1 MTRIISEWKIQDE
14 QVEWSDMAEPNP
26 EFMQAAIALSLKS
39 VRNQNGGPYG
49 AVVVKDGKI
58 IGQGSNQVAPSNDPT
73 AHAEMMAIREACAH
87 LGNFQLQGCELYT
100 SCEPCP
106 MCLGAI
112 YWSRLDRIYYAN
124 TKEDAAKIGGDSQ
137 IIYDEMSVPLDQRKI
152 PMIPL
157 MREEA
162 TIAFEEWNANPD
174 KVRY

>member
-1 MTRIISEWKIQDE
+1 MKPRN
-14 QVEWSDMAEPNP
+14 MAEPNP

-39 VRNQNGGPYG
+39 VRSENGGPYG
-49 AVVVKDGKI
+49 AVVVKEGKI

-73 AHAEMMAIREACAH
+73 AHAEMLAIREACTH
-87 LGNFQLQGCELYT
+87 LGSFQLQGCELYT

-112 YWSRLDRIYYAN
+112 YWSRLDRVYYAN

-137 IIYDEMSVPLDQRKI
+137 LIYSEMSVPLDQRKI

-162 TIAFEEWNANPD
+162 AIAFEEWEAQPN
-174 KVRY
+174 KVMY